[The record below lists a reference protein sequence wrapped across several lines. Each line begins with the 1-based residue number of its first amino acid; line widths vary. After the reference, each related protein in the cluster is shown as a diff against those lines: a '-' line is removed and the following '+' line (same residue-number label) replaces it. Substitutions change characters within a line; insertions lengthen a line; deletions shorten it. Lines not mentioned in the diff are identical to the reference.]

1 LESPGENRSLTRST
15 RTFLCLFGEYTDM
28 IREAWLRFSGRDR
41 AVSPVVGEILMV
53 MLVVVLASVRLVSVT
68 DLVTGRIE
76 MMNRMLDFL
85 GR

>member
-1 LESPGENRSLTRST
+1 
-15 RTFLCLFGEYTDM
+15 M
-28 IREAWLRFSGRDR
+28 MREAWLRLLDHDR

-53 MLVVVLASVRLVSVT
+53 MLVVVLASVLLVSVT

-76 MMNRMLDFL
+76 MMNQMLEFL

>member
-1 LESPGENRSLTRST
+1 LYVI
-15 RTFLCLFGEYTDM
+15 GEYIAM
-28 IREAWLRFSGRDR
+28 IRETWLEFSDHDR

-53 MLVVVLASVRLVSVT
+53 MLVVVLASVLLVSVT

-76 MMNRMLDFL
+76 MMNQMLDFL